1 MQAAKVQV
9 GGALD
14 GPHGLKGLAAGQ
26 GQAELLI
33 LVGGGDVLVAA
44 GVDAGLQAHHD
55 RGAHPHVGGDALD
68 LANLVHRVDED
79 PVDACLQGQT
89 DLTVRLVVAV
99 QANARGVHAGAQR
112 ERELPQGG
120 GVDAQPLL
128 RHDAGDVGAQEGLTR
143 VEGVTAAHAVALP
156 ELLGHRRGPHAGAP
170 PQRGDVKDEGGSA
183 IVRGDPR
190 QVGAA
195 HV

>member
-1 MQAAKVQV
+1 M
-9 GGALD
+9 
-14 GPHGLKGLAAGQ
+14 
-26 GQAELLI
+26 
-33 LVGGGDVLVAA
+33 
-44 GVDAGLQAHHD
+44 
-55 RGAHPHVGGDALD
+55 
-68 LANLVHRVDED
+68 
-79 PVDACLQGQT
+79 
-89 DLTVRLVVAV
+89 

-120 GVDAQPLL
+120 GVDAQPFL

-170 PQRGDVKDEGGSA
+170 PQRGGVKDEGGSA